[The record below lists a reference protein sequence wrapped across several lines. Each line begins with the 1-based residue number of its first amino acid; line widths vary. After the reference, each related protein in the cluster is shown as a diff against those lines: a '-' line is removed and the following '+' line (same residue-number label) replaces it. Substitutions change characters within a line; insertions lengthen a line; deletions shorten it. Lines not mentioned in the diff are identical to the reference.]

1 MPRET
6 ISIEIAAPCE
16 AVFDLIHDYNQR
28 LLWDSMLSEAVILG
42 EAAMADKGVRTRC
55 VGIWRSAGI
64 AMETEYVN
72 FNRGRVAAVKLV
84 NRAPFIENFAATIR
98 HEAVTETRSRVIYT
112 YSFRGRPRRLA
123 FLLEPIMNAVLRSE
137 TKARLQSLRDYLER

>member
-16 AVFDLIHDYNQR
+16 VVFDLIHDYRKR
-28 LLWDSMLSEAVILG
+28 LAWDSMLSEAVILG
-42 EAAMADKGVRTRC
+42 EAGAADKGVRTRC
-55 VGIWRSAGI
+55 VGKWRSAGI
-64 AMETEYVN
+64 AMETVYVN

-98 HEAVTETRSRVIYT
+98 HEAVTEARSRVI
-112 YSFRGRPRRLA
+112 
-123 FLLEPIMNAVLRSE
+123 
-137 TKARLQSLRDYLER
+137 